1 MLRREEYNVQ
11 LKKTNITKLFGK
23 RLIFIQRFWRKWF
36 KHVYLKKLLF
46 KKFGGYLIRKSIKSD
61 KLTIIRF
68 IVKIC
73 LEGRKLHFPF
83 FISQIKKLI
92 KEIFFKI

>member
-36 KHVYLKKLLF
+36 KHVYLKKTH
-46 KKFGGYLIRKSIKSD
+46 IQ
-61 KLTIIRF
+61 
-68 IVKIC
+68 KIWW
-73 LEGRKLHFPF
+73 
-83 FISQIKKLI
+83 
-92 KEIFFKI
+92 IFD